1 MHVIKYIITLIFIF
15 CCWSYFAM
23 AQTVQWYDESNS
35 GIPTDVTRDISIDS
49 DGAKWMTFSAPVVR
63 FASFKDT
70 IWQAFD
76 TSYTFVPGNQLAE
89 RVASKKNN
97 LWIIFTKNVV
107 LYRNKGTQTWNKI
120 VLSDSLPVNNFSINS
135 ISVDENGYAWI
146 GTTLGIVK
154 LDKGNIVKY
163 ISSNT
168 NPILNGAGS
177 VYKDSQEKLWLFTSK
192 NFNETIVGYFHL
204 LNQNWVWFDST
215 KTGFS
220 WESIRPYQLDIIEG
234 PKGTGTIYVN
244 TTNGVA
250 EYSDGNWSLRTLNDL
265 NIASNNIRSN
275 FVRIGNKIWTGT
287 KLGDLIYKAQDGW
300 EKYPIDLS
308 KQSYDAGIGAL
319 TFEEPNLIWGV
330 GTINQGIFRLELP
343 DSMITTSVN
352 QPSTQQN
359 QISVYPVPASHQI
372 NFESTFPIDHYKLFS
387 YNGQLI
393 KQGELNSSQ
402 QGAISLRGLENGMYH
417 VLFNNSET
425 SDKISRK
432 VVKVAG

>member
-1 MHVIKYIITLIFIF
+1 
-15 CCWSYFAM
+15 
-23 AQTVQWYDESNS
+23 
-35 GIPTDVTRDISIDS
+35 
-49 DGAKWMTFSAPVVR
+49 MTFSAPVVR

-107 LYRNKGTQTWNKI
+107 LFRNEGTQTWNKI

-146 GTTLGIVK
+146 GTSSGIVK

-168 NPILNGAGS
+168 NPILNGVGS

-192 NFNETIVGYFHL
+192 NFNETIVGYYHL

-234 PKGTGTIYVN
+234 PKGTGTIYVS

-300 EKYPIDLS
+300 QKYPIDLS

-330 GTINQGIFRLELP
+330 GTINQGIFRVELP
-343 DSMITTSVN
+343 DSMVTTSIN
-352 QPSTQQN
+352 KPSSQHN
-359 QISVYPVPASHQI
+359 HVVVYPVPASQQI
-372 NFESTFPIDHYKLFS
+372 SFESTAP
-387 YNGQLI
+387 
-393 KQGELNSSQ
+393 LN
-402 QGAISLRGLENGMYH
+402 H
-417 VLFNNSET
+417 FKLFNNSGKLLQQGKLHNRKRGEISLHGFDEGVYFIT
-425 SDKISRK
+425 LLNSDSSVSIRKKIIK
-432 VVKVAG
+432 MNN